1 MSGILNS
8 VYNSSMYALYLHS
21 KAMTTLQEQYSTG
34 SRINRASD
42 APSAAYKVMGLNTQS
57 KQLKNYIAA
66 IDDVTGVLEMSSTI
80 LGSMTSELS
89 NVKVSL
95 SQIISGTYDEDGRK
109 RLAEQVNDALEQLV
123 SLANSK
129 HSGNYIYGGS
139 DTSSAPY
146 ATTESNG
153 RITKVTYQGSDL
165 QRQVAIAPG
174 VQSSAY
180 YVGADMFSSDERTTP
195 TFTGDTG
202 VAVGSGTAS
211 VKGTVW
217 LNVTQ
222 DSGGDYN
229 LSLGGPTVD
238 LGTYTG
244 DLSNVPVKDADGNVL
259 YVNATNINSTG
270 YEMVNV
276 AGTNDIF
283 NVLINVRDLLLN
295 ERNLSTT
302 QLQRC
307 RSALS
312 DSLNEVSNLLLSQQ
326 TSIGSKIGFVENL
339 RDSLENIQYNTEDES
354 TAIEQADIA
363 QVAIDLARR
372 ETLYQMTLSSTA
384 KLMSMSLLDF
394 ID

>member
-1 MSGILNS
+1 
-8 VYNSSMYALYLHS
+8 
-21 KAMTTLQEQYSTG
+21 
-34 SRINRASD
+34 
-42 APSAAYKVMGLNTQS
+42 
-57 KQLKNYIAA
+57 
-66 IDDVTGVLEMSSTI
+66 
-80 LGSMTSELS
+80 
-89 NVKVSL
+89 
-95 SQIISGTYDEDGRK
+95 
-109 RLAEQVNDALEQLV
+109 
-123 SLANSK
+123 
-129 HSGNYIYGGS
+129 
-139 DTSSAPY
+139 
-146 ATTESNG
+146 
-153 RITKVTYQGSDL
+153 
-165 QRQVAIAPG
+165 
-174 VQSSAY
+174 
-180 YVGADMFSSDERTTP
+180 
-195 TFTGDTG
+195 
-202 VAVGSGTAS
+202 
-211 VKGTVW
+211 
-217 LNVTQ
+217 
-222 DSGGDYN
+222 
-229 LSLGGPTVD
+229 
-238 LGTYTG
+238 
-244 DLSNVPVKDADGNVL
+244 VPVKDADGNVL